1 MFVEGDSRQF
11 DASRTLAKFMGVKF
25 KKVILFISG
34 TGVSSKEK
42 MTFVVMEIYVG
53 DGNKDGGE
61 KLPRWLLFLK

>member
-1 MFVEGDSRQF
+1 M
-11 DASRTLAKFMGVKF
+11 
-25 KKVILFISG
+25 ILFISG

-42 MTFVVMEIYVG
+42 MTLVVMEIYVG

>member
-1 MFVEGDSRQF
+1 MVPQ
-11 DASRTLAKFMGVKF
+11 LF
-25 KKVILFISG
+25 KYSFLKIILFISG